1 MVRPRATS
9 PRGRRGWGI
18 GSAEGRRGGWCGTGR
33 CPGGAIAAGA
43 GGRTVG
49 WVRRTR
55 GRAKWAG
62 LHGPGKC
69 ALPWV
74 SPASPRR
81 PHAREFQC
89 SECAGKAHDLPWVL
103 DAIHV
108 VRVHGVRSTGG
119 DAQGG
124 FQRSVLKPLLWGEP
138 PAFGGVGGTL
148 PPRLSPGGGNGKGG
162 DSNSLLPQA
171 DSFRVTAGICLLAV
185 NPATPYS
192 HSKAGIPTKIGT
204 LVVGRGTV
212 EWWPESNRVNAHRA
226 NWYNFAEMMTT
237 LPKK

>member
-89 SECAGKAHDLPWVL
+89 SECAGKAHDLPWLL

-119 DAQGG
+119 DAAERFETPLVGG
-124 FQRSVLKPLLWGEP
+124 AAGFWRRGGNP
-138 PAFGGVGGTL
+138 PAPAFPRRGKRERGRFKFLAAAGRFLSRYGRNL
-148 PPRLSPGGGNGKGG
+148 PPRG
-162 DSNSLLPQA
+162 
-171 DSFRVTAGICLLAV
+171 
-185 NPATPYS
+185 
-192 HSKAGIPTKIGT
+192 
-204 LVVGRGTV
+204 
-212 EWWPESNRVNAHRA
+212 
-226 NWYNFAEMMTT
+226 
-237 LPKK
+237 